1 MRASFL
7 IVGALTLLA
16 ACSTTP
22 ENRYYTLSVE
32 PAAISTAQSPH
43 AGRITIAKVLLPG
56 VIDREQMVVVT
67 GPQTVDIRE
76 FDRWAEPLDQFVP
89 RTLAQDLALRVG
101 GPTSNLPERR
111 LFVSIDRFSVDAM
124 GSSQLTGRWWMLE
137 PGETAA
143 QRRERPFVLS
153 RPAEA
158 RDGVQV
164 AAAMSALLGMLA
176 DDVARK

>member
-1 MRASFL
+1 MRVPIL
-7 IVGALTLLA
+7 IVGTLTLLA
-16 ACSTTP
+16 ACGTTP

-32 PAAISTAQSPH
+32 PAATSAAPPPRT
-43 AGRITIAKVLLPG
+43 GRITIAKLLLPG
-56 VIDREQMVVVT
+56 VTDREQMVVAT

-76 FDRWAEPLDQFVP
+76 FDRWAEPLDQLVP
-89 RTLAQDLALRVG
+89 RILAQDLALRAG

-111 LFVSIDRFSVDAM
+111 LFVSVDRFSVDAM

-143 QRRERPFVLS
+143 QRRERPFALS
-153 RPAEA
+153 RPAGA

-164 AAAMSALLGMLA
+164 AAAMSALLSMLA
-176 DDVARK
+176 DDVARE